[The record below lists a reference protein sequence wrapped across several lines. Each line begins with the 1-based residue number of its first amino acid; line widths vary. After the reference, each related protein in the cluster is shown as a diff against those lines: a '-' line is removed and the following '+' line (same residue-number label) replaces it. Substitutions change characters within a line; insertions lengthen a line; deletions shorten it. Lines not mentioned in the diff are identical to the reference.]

1 MKSWHREPLVHFLFL
16 GVALFGFCALVNDQ
30 PAVETDTR
38 LVVGKSDF
46 SWLRERWVRQ
56 WNRPPTESELQGL
69 IEQYIREEL
78 YFRKALALGLD
89 GADTIIR
96 RRLVQKMQFHSKDLA
111 LQAKP
116 TGETLLAFFEE
127 HLGCDQRGR
136 QPTSGS
142 GHDHTGKGLEFADQV
157 RALGRWNVG

>member
-30 PAVETDTR
+30 PTVETDTQ
-38 LVVGKSDF
+38 LVVGKDDL
-46 SWLRERWVRQ
+46 SWLRENWIHQ

-136 QPTSGS
+136 RPTSGS
-142 GHDHTGKGLEFADQV
+142 GHDHTGKGLELADLV
-157 RALGRWNVG
+157 RAFGRCSIG